1 MPRRNT
7 IAFAYAL
14 PLTLSLLAS
23 SAPCATS
30 ISQFG
35 ITWTFD
41 GDYESGQ
48 FANGDY
54 WVAGRPNLVITGID
68 PASTNALGRITNGSM
83 INPDPTTSAHG
94 YDEQLNGFDPALNA
108 ARPGGSDLS
117 AANPLTIAAGSSLI
131 STVSIPQ
138 AGERPQLQ
146 TAAILTVLSEAPA
159 DGSFRPPYCG
169 DTKTIEFNKS
179 DLNYALLRSLD
190 PVADTP
196 QLSTVESYFEKPWTD
211 HIAGW
216 YGRYFHPAD
225 NMPDYGREISNNV
238 GIGALMLHLDF
249 SNQEKE
255 TLLIR
260 YVQLGIDNFG
270 IVENGATN
278 TWSNDGGHASGRKW
292 PIVFAGLMLDDNDMK
307 TMNNGTGE
315 YVHFGEDDQTF
326 YVTQSTI
333 DITNGPTWDPDTRA
347 DTVPYTTAQIG
358 MPEWGIRHYTAP
370 SRDNMAW
377 GATYR
382 TCCTAT
388 AWPGFV
394 LAAHLMGAVELW
406 DHDAL
411 FDYMDRYMAIAGGD
425 PDPFGYTVPG
435 ESAGYRS
442 WSSFA
447 ENMWDTYRDSTAASV
462 RAPLR
467 AAGSHVAPATTPK
480 VHDLMGRKAVSG
492 AAGIQVVSSLGAGF
506 VRVVFHSSRVRH

>member
-1 MPRRNT
+1 MPRPN
-7 IAFAYAL
+7 AAACSCSL
-14 PLTLSLLAS
+14 LCALSLLS
-23 SAPCATS
+23 SPALCATS

-48 FANGDY
+48 FANDDY
-54 WVAGRPNLVITGID
+54 WVVGTPDLVITGIA
-68 PASTNALGRITNGSM
+68 PPSTSAAGRVTNGSM
-83 INPDPTTSAHG
+83 INPDPTTNAHG

-117 AANPLTIAAGSSLI
+117 ATNPLTIAAGSSLI
-131 STVSIPQ
+131 SAVSIPA

-146 TAAILTVLSEAPA
+146 TAAILTVLSAAPA

-169 DTKTIEFNKS
+169 DTKTIEFNTS
-179 DLNYALLRSLD
+179 DLNYALLLSLD

-196 QLSTVESYFEKPWTD
+196 ALSTVEGYFEKPWID

-225 NMPDYGREISNNV
+225 NMPDYGREISTNV
-238 GIGALMLHLDF
+238 GVGALMLHLDF
-249 SNQEKE
+249 TNQEKE
-255 TLLIR
+255 TLLVR
-260 YVQLGIDNFG
+260 FVQLGIDNFG
-270 IVENGATN
+270 IVENGATS

-292 PIVFAGLMLDDNDMK
+292 PIVFAGLMLDDADMQ

-326 YVTQSTI
+326 FVTQSTV
-333 DITNGPTWDPDTRA
+333 DVTNGPTWDPDTRA
-347 DTVPYTTAQIG
+347 DTVPYTAAQIG
-358 MPEWGIRHYTAP
+358 MPEWGIRHNTAP
-370 SRDNMAW
+370 NRDNMAW

-394 LAAHLMGAVELW
+394 LAARLMGAMEVW

-411 FDYMDRYMAIAGGD
+411 FDYMDRYMAISGGG

-435 ESAGYRS
+435 ESTGYRS
-442 WSSFA
+442 WSGFA
-447 ENMWDTYRDSTAASV
+447 ENMWDTYRDSSFASV
-462 RAPLR
+462 GGPWRATRPH
-467 AAGSHVAPATTPK
+467 SAPIGTAE
-480 VHDLMGRKAVSG
+480 VHDLRGRRTSPEAV
-492 AAGIQVVSSLGAGF
+492 GIRVVSQPGTGMA
-506 VRVVFHSSRVRH
+506 RVELASPGLKR